1 MDNQI
6 QWRTNFQ
13 QLMINKDKQIKIMQK
28 LKKSAS
34 EKLLIN
40 SYDQYENE
48 EYQFVDA
55 YAAPATI
62 RVKV

>member
-48 EYQFVDA
+48 EYQFVAA
-55 YAAPATI
+55 YMQLQ
-62 RVKV
+62 RR